1 MTADFDGKPVW
12 YDLVD
17 KPRHYMIN
25 VGKHRLES
33 WDILDALF
41 RRNAMLWNAGK
52 YLMRVGAGGKDNDLQ
67 DLKKCRQYLSREISR
82 LEALEKAVT
91 D

>member
-1 MTADFDGKPVW
+1 MTTDKYDIVGKP
-12 YDLVD
+12 
-17 KPRHYMIN
+17 KHYMVN

-41 RRNAMLWNAGK
+41 RRNAILWNAGK
-52 YLMRVGAGGKDNDLQ
+52 YLMRVGTGGKDDDLQ

-82 LEALEKAVT
+82 LEALEKAVM